1 MNEDVVVQLRDIRKT
16 YNPGGLAVHVLKGIS
31 FSIQRGQFVGIVGT
45 SGSGKSTM
53 LNILGMLDVPT
64 SGDYF
69 LEKVNVA
76 TLSDSAQATRWHSPP
91 ESWVG
96 RCPRR
101 CPSPTTF
108 ASSSA
113 RARRMRGAT
122 RL

>member
-1 MNEDVVVQLRDIRKT
+1 MNDDVVVQLRDIRKT

-76 TLSDSAQATRWHSPP
+76 TLSDSAQATVRNIRIGFIFQSFNLFPYL
-91 ESWVG
+91 
-96 RCPRR
+96 
-101 CPSPTTF
+101 TI
-108 ASSSA
+108 
-113 RARRMRGAT
+113 
-122 RL
+122 